1 MKKIILYSALII
13 IILGLAGASY
23 AVMNMKYKGAEAKI
37 YSDGELVKTIELENV
52 SEGYEFTVECEEGEN
67 VIRVENGKICVAS
80 ASCPDKVCVNQG
92 WISNGVTPIVCLPN
106 KLVIEIEGAEAEAD
120 AAAR

>member
-1 MKKIILYSALII
+1 
-13 IILGLAGASY
+13 
-23 AVMNMKYKGAEAKI
+23 MNMKYEGAVAKI
-37 YSDGELVKTIELENV
+37 YSDGKLVETVELEKV
-52 SEGYEFTVECEEGEN
+52 SEGYEFTVECEDGEN
-67 VIRVENGKICVAS
+67 TVRVEQGKICVIS

-92 WISNGVTPIVCLPN
+92 WISDGVMPVVCLPN

>member
-1 MKKIILYSALII
+1 MKKILLYFVLII
-13 IILGLAGASY
+13 VVLGLAGASY
-23 AVMNMKYKGAEAKI
+23 AVMNIKYDGAKAKI
-37 YSDGELVKTIELENV
+37 YSEGELVETIELDNV
-52 SEGYEFTVECEEGEN
+52 SEGYEFTVEGKQGEN
-67 VIRVENGKICVAS
+67 IIRVEQGRICVVS

-106 KLVIEIEGAEAEAD
+106 KLIIEIEGAEAEAD